1 MSLLAKLRE
10 ESNAAHRQLEEQVA
24 ITERIRDVDS
34 YRELLQKFLGFYAP
48 LENRLEK
55 LAGWA
60 DWGYDPI
67 TRRKTAWLS
76 QDLSAL
82 GGDPGDIVSLPLC
95 DDAPFPESVAAGF
108 GCAYVLEGA
117 TLGGRQ
123 ITSWL
128 EQSAIPKHARR
139 FFASYGENVGHQ
151 WKGFCEAL
159 EYFGRSRKEH
169 DEIIESASHTFS
181 SLGRWLGPRAEA
193 AL

>member
-10 ESNAAHRQLEEQVA
+10 GSSAAHQQLEEQVA

-55 LAGWA
+55 LSGWA

-67 TRRKTAWLS
+67 SRRKTAWLS

-82 GGDPGDIVSLPLC
+82 GGEPGDIVALPLC
-95 DDAPFPESVAAGF
+95 DHGPTPGSVAAGF

-128 EQSAIPKHARR
+128 EESAIPGHARR
-139 FFASYGENVGHQ
+139 FFASYGENVGQQ
-151 WKGFCEAL
+151 WRSFCESL
-159 EYFGRSRKEH
+159 EHFGRSRKEH
-169 DEIIESASHTFS
+169 DEIVHAASETFS
-181 SLGRWLGPRAEA
+181 SLQRWLGAKAEA
-193 AL
+193 AS